1 MTTQRVALVT
11 GGASG
16 IGRSIC
22 VRLARDGAAV
32 AALDI
37 NVAGAEETVAT
48 IAAAGGRAVAVGADV
63 ADGAAVR
70 AAAERARAA
79 FGPVQIMVNVAG
91 IGAFVPLLDMTDA
104 EWHRM
109 IAVHLTGTFNC
120 TRTALPDMLA
130 ARWGRIVNTASVAGL
145 SGGGPGLSHYAAAKG
160 GIIAFTKALAH
171 ELGPSG
177 ITANCIAPGLI
188 DTPMIT
194 AEPRHR
200 RAACHRHRRR
210 ARAPHRHARG
220 HRRGMRILGVRRVEL
235 LHRPGDEPKRRPLH
249 VREMI
254 PLSHPYRPPDT

>member
-37 NVAGAEETVAT
+37 NVTGAEETAAT
-48 IAAAGGRAVAVGADV
+48 IAAAGAPAIAVGADV

-70 AAAERARAA
+70 AAAQRVRAA
-79 FGPVQIMVNVAG
+79 FGPVHIMVNVAG
-91 IGAFVPLLDMTDA
+91 IGAFVSLLDMTDA

-120 TRTALPDMLA
+120 TRAVLPDMLA

-145 SGGGPGLSHYAAAKG
+145 NGGGPGLSHYAAAKG
-160 GIIAFTKALAH
+160 GIIAFTKAIAH

-188 DTPMIT
+188 ETPMIASSLVT
-194 AEPRHR
+194 AELRATATAGAPMR
-200 RAACHRHRRR
+200 RIGMPEDIAAAC
-210 ARAPHRHARG
+210 AF
-220 HRRGMRILGVRRVEL
+220 LVS
-235 LHRPGDEPKRRPLH
+235 DESSFFTGQVMSPNGGRY
-249 VREMI
+249 M
-254 PLSHPYRPPDT
+254 

>member
-22 VRLARDGAAV
+22 ARLARDGAAV

-37 NVAGAEETVAT
+37 NVAGAEETAVT
-48 IAAAGGRAVAVGADV
+48 IAAAGGRAIAVGTDV

-70 AAAERARAA
+70 AAAERVRAA
-79 FGPVQIMVNVAG
+79 FGPVHIMVNVAG
-91 IGAFVPLLDMTDA
+91 IGAFVPLLDMTDV
-104 EWHRM
+104 EWQRM

-120 TRTALPDMLA
+120 TRAVLPDMLA

-171 ELGPSG
+171 EFGPSG

-194 AEPRHR
+194 ASLVTAELRATATAGAPVR
-200 RAACHRHRRR
+200 RIGTPKTRRR
-210 ARAPHRHARG
+210 VRV
-220 HRRGMRILGVRRVEL
+220 LGVRRVEL
-235 LHRPGDEPKRRPLH
+235 LHRP
-249 VREMI
+249 
-254 PLSHPYRPPDT
+254 S